1 MERPDDNEVYE
12 VIIAHRRYF
21 CVMVGDVEVSVRVP
35 LHVFES
41 KNPVLLEEFADA
53 LLHKVMVEKKK
64 QSPTANRSLLNMT
77 KIM

>member
-1 MERPDDNEVYE
+1 MERPDENEVYE
-12 VIIAHRRYF
+12 VIIQHRRYF

-35 LHVFES
+35 LDVFNS
-41 KNPVLLEEFADA
+41 KNPVLLEEYADK
-53 LLHKVMVEKKK
+53 LLGKVLLEKRK

>member
-1 MERPDDNEVYE
+1 MERPDENEVYE

-35 LHVFES
+35 LDVFNS
-41 KNPVLLEEFADA
+41 KKPERLEEYADA
-53 LLHKVMVEKKK
+53 LLRKVIIEKRK
-64 QSPTANRSLLNMT
+64 QSPTASRQLINMT